1 MKKMADARQVLT
13 TIKRKPEIS
22 YPVLA
27 PNLKGLEAAIEAGAK
42 EVAIFSAASETFN
55 KKNTNC
61 TLEESLNRVQAIM
74 DVALEK
80 NVKIRG

>member
-1 MKKMADARQVLT
+1 MADARQVLT
-13 TIKRKPEIS
+13 TITQKPNIS

-27 PNLKGLEAAIEAGAK
+27 PNLKGLEAAIEAGAN
-42 EVAIFSAASETFN
+42 EVAIFTAASETFN

-74 DVALEK
+74 DVAREK

>member
-1 MKKMADARQVLT
+1 MADAREVLT
-13 TIKRKPEIS
+13 SITQKPHIS

-27 PNLKGLEAAIEAGAK
+27 PNVKGLEAAIEAGAK
-42 EVAIFSAASETFN
+42 EVAVFSAASETFN

-61 TLEESLNRVQAIM
+61 TLEESMNRVQAIM
-74 DVALEK
+74 DVARQK

>member
-1 MKKMADARQVLT
+1 MADARQVLT
-13 TIKRKPEIS
+13 SITQKPDIS

-27 PNLKGLEAAIEAGAK
+27 PNVKGLEAAIEAGAK

-61 TLEESLNRVQAIM
+61 TLEESLKRVEAIM
-74 DVALEK
+74 EVARK
-80 NVKIRG
+80 NDVKIRG

>member
-1 MKKMADARQVLT
+1 
-13 TIKRKPEIS
+13 
-22 YPVLA
+22 LA

-80 NVKIRG
+80 NIKIRG

>member
-1 MKKMADARQVLT
+1 
-13 TIKRKPEIS
+13 
-22 YPVLA
+22 LA

-61 TLEESLNRVQAIM
+61 SLEESLNRVQAIM

-80 NVKIRG
+80 NIKIRG